1 MVAPR
6 FVRFLSRIPLW
17 VQIFSIAGLAS
28 LLGVGA
34 VGVMA
39 SRMISSQLEEHL
51 GEYVMSLSWTVAQM
65 PAVQESLARGGDDP
79 ELRRLLDALREKVGV
94 AFIVPVKSGGKVLPQ
109 GKGLSG
115 GRVLGNGEAYL
126 ARGAGPLG
134 PSLRAL
140 TPVVWRERQVGA
152 VSVGMLVE
160 DVQAA
165 LRELSRKLGVAL
177 MVGLSLALGGAVLV
191 AWNVKRSLWGLEP
204 EEIGRLHGERE
215 SMLESIKEGIL
226 AVDRWGR
233 ITLLN
238 SSARELVRV
247 SGDIRGE
254 PVERFLPDTRLPEV
268 LRTGEPE
275 FDMEMLLRGTRVMTN
290 RVPIC
295 LRGRVIGAVASF
307 RDMTEIQALA
317 EEVTGVKVY
326 LEALR
331 VQHHEFR
338 NKLQTI
344 SGLVQLGESHR
355 VLDFIDQVLDGQE
368 ALASMVTERIK
379 NPEVGGILLGKMGR
393 ARELGIA
400 FVLDPRSSCGRN
412 PGVSSQTLVVILGNL
427 LDNAMEAVRFLPQER
442 RTLRILLRDDPEVI
456 RMEVEDSGAGI
467 PREMEHKIFERGFS
481 TKSGGNPR
489 GYGLYTVQTLVD
501 AQGGDVE
508 LESSEEGKTLFI
520 VRLPKKEEN
529 L

>member
-1 MVAPR
+1 MFR
-6 FVRFLSRIPLW
+6 ILHSLSRIPLW
-17 VQIFSIAGLAS
+17 FQIFFIAGLAS
-28 LLGVGA
+28 LLGIGA

-39 SRMISSQLEEHL
+39 SRMIASQLEEHL
-51 GEYVMSLSWTVAQM
+51 GEHVMSLSWTVAHM
-65 PAVQESLARGGDDP
+65 PVVQESLAREGADP
-79 ELRRLLDALREKVGV
+79 ELRKLLDAIRKKVGV
-94 AFIVPVKSGGKVLPQ
+94 AFIVPVRGERKDFSLRERASV
-109 GKGLSG
+109 

-140 TPVVWRERQVGA
+140 TPVIWQGRQVGA

-160 DVQAA
+160 DVRTA
-165 LRELSRKLGVAL
+165 LQELSRKLGVAL

-226 AVDRWGR
+226 AVDRQGR

-238 SSARELVRV
+238 NSARELLRV

-254 PVERFLPDTRLPEV
+254 PVELFLPDTRLPEV

-275 FDMEMLLRGTRVMTN
+275 FDMEMLLRGIRVMTN
-290 RVPIC
+290 RIPIR

-344 SGLVQLGESHR
+344 SGLVQLGETHR
-355 VLDFIDQVLDGQE
+355 VLDFIDRVVDGQDT
-368 ALASMVTERIK
+368 LASMVTERIK

-393 ARELGIA
+393 ARELGIS
-400 FVLDPRSSCGRN
+400 FVLDSRSFCGRD

-427 LDNAMEAVRFLPQER
+427 LDNAMEAVRFLAPER
-442 RTLRILLRDDPEVI
+442 RTLRVFLYDEPEII
-456 RMEVEDSGAGI
+456 RIEVEDSGTGI
-467 PREMEHKIFERGFS
+467 SPEVRHKIFDRGFS
-481 TKSGGNPR
+481 TKPGENPR
-489 GYGLYTVQTLVD
+489 GYGLYTVRTLVD
-501 AQGGDVE
+501 AQGGE
-508 LESSEEGKTLFI
+508 IRLESSKRGKTLFI
-520 VRLPKKEEN
+520 VELSKKEES

>member
-1 MVAPR
+1 MLVSR
-6 FVRFLSRIPLW
+6 FFRSLSRIPLW

-28 LLGVGA
+28 FLGVGA

-65 PAVQESLARGGDDP
+65 PAVQESLARGADDP

-94 AFIVPVKSGGKVLPQ
+94 AFIVPVKSGGKIPSQ
-109 GKGLSG
+109 NPSG
-115 GRVLGNGEAYL
+115 GRVLGGGEAYL

-140 TPVVWRERQVGA
+140 TPVVWQEHQVGA

-177 MVGLSLALGGAVLV
+177 MVGLVLALGGAVLV

-204 EEIGRLHGERE
+204 EEIGRLYGERE

-247 SGDIRGE
+247 SGDIRGK

-290 RVPIC
+290 RIPIR
-295 LRGRVIGAVASF
+295 LRGKVIGAVASF

-344 SGLVQLGESHR
+344 SGLVQLGESYR

-368 ALASMVTERIK
+368 ALATMVTERIK

-442 RTLRILLRDDPEVI
+442 RSLRILLRDDPETVCI
-456 RMEVEDSGAGI
+456 EVEDSGAGI

-481 TKSGGNPR
+481 TKSGENPR

-501 AQGGDVE
+501 AQGGDLE

-520 VRLPKKEEN
+520 VRLPKKEES

>member
-1 MVAPR
+1 MTVPR
-6 FVRFLSRIPLW
+6 FFYFLSRIPLW

-34 VGVMA
+34 VGGMA
-39 SRMISSQLEEHL
+39 SRMISAQVEEHL
-51 GEYVMSLSWTVAQM
+51 GEHVMSLSWTIAQM
-65 PAVQESLARGGDDP
+65 PMVQQSLAGRGDDSD
-79 ELRRLLDALREKVGV
+79 LRKLLEAIRKKAGV
-94 AFIVPVKSGGKVLPQ
+94 AFIVPVKSGERDASAGVAP
-109 GKGLSG
+109 SR

-140 TPVVWRERQVGA
+140 APVMWQGRQVGA
-152 VSVGMLVE
+152 VSVGVLAE
-160 DVQAA
+160 DVRAA

-177 MVGLSLALGGAVLV
+177 IVGLSLALAGAVLV

-204 EEIGRLHGERE
+204 EEIGRLYGERE

-226 AVDRWGR
+226 AVDHRGR

-247 SGDIRGE
+247 SGDVRGE
-254 PVERFLPDTRLPEV
+254 PVELFLPDTRLPEV
-268 LRTGEPE
+268 LRTGKPE
-275 FDMEMLLRGTRVMTN
+275 FDMEMLLRGIRVMTN
-290 RVPIC
+290 RIPIR
-295 LRGRVIGAVASF
+295 LRGKVVGAVASF

-344 SGLVQLGESHR
+344 SGLVQLGEADR
-355 VLDFIDQVLDGQE
+355 VLDFIDEVLDGQD

-379 NPEVGGILLGKMGR
+379 NPEVGGILLAKMGR

-400 FVLDPRSSCGRN
+400 FVLDSRSFCGRD
-412 PGVSSQTLVVILGNL
+412 PGVPSQTLVVILGNL
-427 LDNAMEAVRFLPQER
+427 LDNAMEAVRFLCQER
-442 RTLRILLRDDPEVI
+442 RTLRVLLRDDPATI
-456 RMEVEDSGAGI
+456 LIQVEDAGAGI
-467 PREMEHKIFERGFS
+467 PREMKQTIFERGFS
-481 TKSGGNPR
+481 TKQGEEAR

-501 AQGGDVE
+501 AQGGEVE
-508 LESSEEGKTLFI
+508 LQPSEEGKTLFT
-520 VRLPKKEEN
+520 VKLPKKEEN